1 MPNEDKSNVSPL
13 DTKQL
18 RYVQMSGHFSSV
30 GLHPQVLAYAGHYPI
45 SQWSFAPQGI
55 LYSPTHN
62 SNYVAYDDFCYPSNN
77 FPQLCPV
84 REDMVLFT
92 SEPAQCTSDQTP
104 PPQANIPVDVY
115 GMFEPYNA
123 LDNQLNTG
131 PTQPCFSFESY
142 EDVPRF
148 ETSPTMYDQYTSD
161 SNTSD
166 SSYYAYVQHLTRAA
180 WAYVISV
187 RSCPL

>member
-1 MPNEDKSNVSPL
+1 M
-13 DTKQL
+13 L
-18 RYVQMSGHFSSV
+18 RHFSSSV
-30 GLHPQVLAYAGHYPI
+30 GLHPQVLAYGRHYPI
-45 SQWSFAPQGI
+45 SQWPTAPQGI
-55 LYSPTHN
+55 RYSPTHN

-92 SEPAQCTSDQTP
+92 SERAQCTSDQTP
-104 PPQANIPVDVY
+104 PPQANIPPVDVY
-115 GMFEPYNA
+115 GIFDPSNS
-123 LDNQLNTG
+123 LDNQYNTG
-131 PTQPCFSFESY
+131 PTQPCFSFGSY

-148 ETSPTMYDQYTSD
+148 ETSPTSLTMYDQY
-161 SNTSD
+161 TSD

-180 WAYVISV
+180 RAHIIAV